1 MKVINKRSSVV
12 LDNQPKLPSV
22 DQIEYGEIAINFADG
37 YETMS
42 ILNSNSGI
50 VSFSADHI
58 IESKIPSISALSA
71 SVVTVE
77 ETMDNAVVS
86 GSFDSSYNIVLNKAN
101 NTDINIPISGM
112 LNGYQKRIDARNKL
126 SADYIMD
133 GQLNGYYTI
142 DERKKLSKL
151 ITTVATSA
159 SSGYMTS
166 EMVVKLNSV
175 QSGAEANQNAYSSV
189 FIHDSNTGMSA
200 DSKTAQLEFE
210 SNNKNLI
217 GFSIAQNRAAVE
229 LKVNFSAA
237 TQNLPGLML
246 PQDKTKLDAIPNISA
261 SDSGKVLQ
269 VSSAGTWTLVVPNV
283 IYVGVDIPSDQLGNN
298 GDVYLQTS

>member
-12 LDNQPKLPSV
+12 LDNRPKLPSV

-77 ETMDNAVVS
+77 ETTGNAVVS

-112 LNGYQKRIDARNKL
+112 LSGYQKRIDARNKL

-142 DERKKLSKL
+142 DERKKLGKL

-159 SSGYMTS
+159 NSGYMTS
-166 EMVVKLNSV
+166 DMVV
-175 QSGAEANQNAYSSV
+175 
-189 FIHDSNTGMSA
+189 
-200 DSKTAQLEFE
+200 
-210 SNNKNLI
+210 
-217 GFSIAQNRAAVE
+217 
-229 LKVNFSAA
+229 
-237 TQNLPGLML
+237 
-246 PQDKTKLDAIPNISA
+246 KLDAIPNISV

-298 GDVYLQTS
+298 GDVYIQTS

>member
-12 LDNQPKLPSV
+12 LNNQPKLPSV

-37 YETMS
+37 YETIS

-50 VSFSADHI
+50 VTFSADHI
-58 IESKIPSISALSA
+58 IESKVPSVSALSA
-71 SVVTVE
+71 SVITIE
-77 ETMDNAVVS
+77 ETMGEAVVS

-112 LNGYQKRIDARNKL
+112 LDDYQRRIDAHNKL

-142 DERKKLSKL
+142 DERKKLGKL

-159 SSGYMTS
+159 SSGYMKS
-166 EMVVKLNSV
+166 EMVVKLDSV
-175 QSGAEANQNAYSSV
+175 QSGAEVNQNAYSSV
-189 FIHDSNTGMSA
+189 FIHDSNTSMSA

-210 SNNKNLI
+210 SNNKDLI

-229 LKVNFSAA
+229 LKVNFSAV

-269 VSSAGTWTLVVPNV
+269 VSSAGTWTLVVPNI
-283 IYVGVDIPSDQLGNN
+283 IYVGVDMPSNQLGNN